1 MAYALGQTIEVCLEF
16 DLPPARGVR
25 RVVATFANERGDVAE
40 LTDVPA
46 GASECVV
53 QEPTQIG
60 LQGRA
65 AYPGFYELKRLR
77 VEHLRGVTHV
87 EPSEIGF
94 EVRGTPE
101 VVEWRL
107 RRGLFTEPRKWV

>member
-1 MAYALGQTIEVCLEF
+1 MAYAVGQTVEVCLEF
-16 DLPPARGVR
+16 DLPPARGIR
-25 RVVATFANERGDVAE
+25 RIVAVFENQRGQVVE
-40 LTDVPA
+40 LSDVPLRM
-46 GASECVV
+46 SECVL
-53 QEPTQIG
+53 QEPTQTA

-65 AYPGFYELKRLR
+65 AYPGVYELRRLR

-87 EPSEIGF
+87 DPPRISF

-107 RRGLFTEPRKWV
+107 A

>member
-1 MAYALGQTIEVCLEF
+1 MAYALGQTVEVCIEF
-16 DLPPARGVR
+16 DLPPAQGVR
-25 RVVATFANERGDVAE
+25 RVIAIFENERGDVME

-53 QEPTQIG
+53 QKPSQIG

-65 AYPGFYELKRLR
+65 DYPGFYELKRLR

-87 EPSEIGF
+87 DPPGISF

-101 VVEWRL
+101 VVGWRL
-107 RRGLFTEPRKWV
+107 R